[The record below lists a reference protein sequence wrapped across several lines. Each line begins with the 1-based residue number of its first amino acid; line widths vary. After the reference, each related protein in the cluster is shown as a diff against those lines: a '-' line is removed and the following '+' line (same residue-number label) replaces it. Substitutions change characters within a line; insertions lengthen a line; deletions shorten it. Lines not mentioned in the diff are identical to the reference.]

1 MMGDKQDMGVPDLL
15 VEQLL
20 LGELSP
26 ERAAQVT
33 GSLEAADGDGSA
45 QRGPAYRRLEALR
58 TSNEEIL
65 ATYPATEQVA
75 GIHRRALAA
84 KARQRRAR
92 RTLWI
97 GSAAVVAAA
106 AAAVALI
113 VVGPWSGPAGD
124 ELPSFI
130 EGPDTTR
137 IKGLEPALEVYRQEG
152 AGAMRLWDA
161 ETAHAGDLL
170 QLSYVAAGYAHGV
183 IYSVDGAG
191 TVTLHFPE
199 RLDGSTALEPDGRT
213 PLKHAYELDDA
224 PRFERFVFVAAGAD
238 LEAEAVLDT
247 LAAVDLARL
256 EEAPPGDLP
265 PGWEISVVTLLKE
278 GE

>member
-1 MMGDKQDMGVPDLL
+1 MGHKQDMGVPDLL
-15 VEQLL
+15 VEQLS
-20 LGELSP
+20 LGELST

-33 GSLEAADGDGSA
+33 RALEAAGGDGSA

-58 TSNEEIL
+58 ASDEEIL

-106 AAAVALI
+106 AAAVVLI
-113 VVGPWSGPAGD
+113 VVGPWSGPVGD
-124 ELPSFI
+124 ELPGFLD
-130 EGPDTTR
+130 GPDTTR
-137 IKGLEPALEVYRQEG
+137 IKGLQPTLEIYRQEG
-152 AGAMRLWDA
+152 AEAIRLRDA

-170 QLSYVAAGYAHGV
+170 QLSYVAAGHTHGV
-183 IYSVDGAG
+183 IYSIDGDG

-199 RLDGSTALEPDGRT
+199 RLQGSTALEPDGRT

-224 PRFERFVFVAAGAD
+224 PRFERFVFVAAESD

-247 LAAVDLARL
+247 LAAVDLASL

-265 PGWEISVVTLLKE
+265 PGWEISVVTLVKE